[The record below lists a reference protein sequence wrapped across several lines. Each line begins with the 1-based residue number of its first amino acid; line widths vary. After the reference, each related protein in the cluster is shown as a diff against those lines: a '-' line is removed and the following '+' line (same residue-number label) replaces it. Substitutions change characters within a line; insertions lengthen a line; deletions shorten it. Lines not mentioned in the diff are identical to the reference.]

1 MPKTVEK
8 FTKLWYNYLYLA
20 ICQRGGG
27 YMALQVNI
35 DNDKIDNFSSG
46 AKAELVKQLEK
57 YGDNIIKESNLIEE
71 AIREDGASTEITS
84 NIVIQAV
91 RKSKVPSKKKH
102 SKTLLLLKIVS
113 WASLLLTGFLF
124 DSNGYEEATGKLI
137 FFVICLIVAC
147 VSTVLQFVY
156 EDKE

>member
-1 MPKTVEK
+1 
-8 FTKLWYNYLYLA
+8 
-20 ICQRGGG
+20 
-27 YMALQVNI
+27 MALQVDI
-35 DNDKIDNFSSG
+35 GIDKIDNFSSG

-91 RKSKVPSKKKH
+91 RKSKVPSQKKH

-113 WASLLLTGFLF
+113 WLSLLLTGFLF
-124 DSNGYEEATGKLI
+124 DSNGYQGATIKLVIFI
-137 FFVICLIVAC
+137 FFLIVAC
-147 VSTVLQFVY
+147 VSTVLQFVF

>member
-1 MPKTVEK
+1 
-8 FTKLWYNYLYLA
+8 
-20 ICQRGGG
+20 
-27 YMALQVNI
+27 MALQVNI

-102 SKTLLLLKIVS
+102 GKTLLFLKIVS

-124 DSNGYEEATGKLI
+124 DSNGYDEATEKLI
-137 FFVICLIVAC
+137 VFVICLIVAC
-147 VSTVLQFVY
+147 VSTVLQFVF

>member
-1 MPKTVEK
+1 
-8 FTKLWYNYLYLA
+8 
-20 ICQRGGG
+20 
-27 YMALQVNI
+27 MALQVNI
-35 DNDKIDNFSSG
+35 DNDKIDNFSSE

-57 YGDNIIKESNLIEE
+57 YGDSIIKESNLIEE

-91 RKSKVPSKKKH
+91 RKNKVPSKKKH
-102 SKTLLLLKIVS
+102 GKVLLILKIVS

-124 DSNGYEEATGKLI
+124 DGNGYEEAKWKLI

>member
-8 FTKLWYNYLYLA
+8 FTNLWYNYLYLA

-102 SKTLLLLKIVS
+102 DKTLLFLKIVS

-137 FFVICLIVAC
+137 VFVICLIVAC

>member
-1 MPKTVEK
+1 
-8 FTKLWYNYLYLA
+8 
-20 ICQRGGG
+20 
-27 YMALQVNI
+27 MALQVNI
-35 DNDKIDNFSSG
+35 DNEKIDNFSSD

-91 RKSKVPSKKKH
+91 RKSKFPNKKKH
-102 SKTLLLLKIVS
+102 SKILLFLKIVS

-124 DSNGYEEATGKLI
+124 DSNGYEKATGKLI
-137 FFVICLIVAC
+137 VFVICLIVAC

>member
-1 MPKTVEK
+1 
-8 FTKLWYNYLYLA
+8 
-20 ICQRGGG
+20 
-27 YMALQVNI
+27 MALQVNI

-102 SKTLLLLKIVS
+102 GKTLLFLKIVS

-124 DSNGYEEATGKLI
+124 DINGYEEATGKLI
-137 FFVICLIVAC
+137 VFVICLIVAC

>member
-1 MPKTVEK
+1 
-8 FTKLWYNYLYLA
+8 
-20 ICQRGGG
+20 
-27 YMALQVNI
+27 MALQVNI

-46 AKAELVKQLEK
+46 AKTELIKQLEK
-57 YGDNIIKESNLIEE
+57 YGDNIIRESNLIEE

-91 RKSKVPSKKKH
+91 RKSRVPSKKKNN
-102 SKTLLLLKIVS
+102 KTLLFIKIIS

-124 DSNGYEEATGKLI
+124 DSNGYEGAMGKLI
-137 FFVICLIVAC
+137 LFMICLIVSC